1 MTNGINDP
9 VVTGEGERATYRGVV
24 RDAATGEPLPGVRV
38 RLEMLRINYHS
49 GRIGGTSIAAAV
61 IEDLDLYDL
70 KSTLYRDSVTACES
84 VEKIGATELYTT
96 INNIYYER
104 DGEMFIVPR
113 KTVQTNERGVFQYEN
128 RTYSYIRPEGYE
140 VSVQRLV
147 FEKDGY
153 LLEARGIRSDCSELV
168 ESLKQVRLRPAVVPP
183 PDSL

>member
-1 MTNGINDP
+1 
-9 VVTGEGERATYRGVV
+9 
-24 RDAATGEPLPGVRV
+24 
-38 RLEMLRINYHS
+38 
-49 GRIGGTSIAAAV
+49 
-61 IEDLDLYDL
+61 
-70 KSTLYRDSVTACES
+70 
-84 VEKIGATELYTT
+84 
-96 INNIYYER
+96 
-104 DGEMFIVPR
+104 MFIVPR